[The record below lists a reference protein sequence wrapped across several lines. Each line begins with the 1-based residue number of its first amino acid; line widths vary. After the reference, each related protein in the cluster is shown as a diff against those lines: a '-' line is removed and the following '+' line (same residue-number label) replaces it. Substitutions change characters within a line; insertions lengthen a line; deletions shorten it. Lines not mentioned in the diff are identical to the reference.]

1 MTTPEQVRLLSARL
15 ENSPSLPL
23 ELGWKG
29 EKIQVWVVW
38 TSKTPESHFG
48 QTFDLRV
55 KAKLVECDEYQ
66 AKLGAWLL
74 VASALI
80 TIRDHLIECTLAKRN
95 RKDKHLRE
103 TTESLDV
110 WGKQHP

>member
-1 MTTPEQVRLLSARL
+1 MES
-15 ENSPSLPL
+15 SHSLPL
-23 ELGWKG
+23 EPGWKG
-29 EKIQVWVVW
+29 EQKQVWVVW
-38 TSKTPESHFG
+38 TSKTPESHFS

-80 TIRDHLIECTLAKRN
+80 TIRDHLMECTLAKRN
-95 RKDKHLRE
+95 RKDKPVRE
-103 TTESLDV
+103 IIGSLDV
-110 WGKQHP
+110 WGK